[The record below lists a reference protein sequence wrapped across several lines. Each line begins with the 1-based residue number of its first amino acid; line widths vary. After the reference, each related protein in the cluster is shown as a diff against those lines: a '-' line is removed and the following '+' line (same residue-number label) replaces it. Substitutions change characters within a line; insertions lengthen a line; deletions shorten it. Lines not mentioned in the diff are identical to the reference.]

1 MAGAEARWEIACWIS
16 LPKSART
23 TVEGGVQEGTRIRM
37 IGGQIEAAP
46 AETASQQMSTEPIN
60 STVTNG
66 QEALPQPQSVEMQ
79 TAEPLSNAS
88 TGTADRAVTIEEYKE
103 ENEKLNKYVDEVSKD
118 LESNYRKAFDAIEK
132 QFNQIFDKIN
142 QFEDSLKEVLNAPQ
156 TATA

>member
-1 MAGAEARWEIACWIS
+1 
-16 LPKSART
+16 
-23 TVEGGVQEGTRIRM
+23 M
-37 IGGQIEAAP
+37 IGGQIEATHP
-46 AETASQQMSTEPIN
+46 EPETTSQQMSTEPIIPP
-60 STVTNG
+60 VIEV

-88 TGTADRAVTIEEYKE
+88 TGTADRAITIEEYKE
-103 ENEKLNKYVDEVSKD
+103 EYEKLNKYVDEVFKD
-118 LESNYRKAFDAIEK
+118 LESNYKNAFDAIEK

>member
-1 MAGAEARWEIACWIS
+1 
-16 LPKSART
+16 
-23 TVEGGVQEGTRIRM
+23 M

-46 AETASQQMSTEPIN
+46 APADTTTQQMSTEPIN
-60 STVTNG
+60 STVTDG

-103 ENEKLNKYVDEVSKD
+103 EYEKLNKYVDEVFKD
-118 LESNYRKAFDAIEK
+118 LESNYKNAFDAIEK